1 MVRLL
6 GGALVAAAVGGCG
19 GALSG
24 GTGGTGGDGVMT
36 GGTGGDGVMTGGA
49 GTTGSGGSAG
59 SPYLG
64 TYIWG
69 DVTVIVQPTG
79 ATASVFTI
87 DVRDPAAPD
96 VSLGF
101 NVFSA
106 ATKLYPSDGAY
117 GTARY
122 GCTSTAVY
130 EFDVRNC
137 ADDPGAASIG
147 PNCML
152 GYFRQSGVSGLYIQP
167 DGSQCT
173 IQGGQA
179 LLQLPP
185 PQSLIP
191 PPGASTDAAAGDFLL
206 DCLRGDGTH
215 RQLIGK
221 FKIPMDSQ
229 FLLC

>member
-6 GGALVAAAVGGCG
+6 RVALLAAAMGGCG

-24 GTGGTGGDGVMT
+24 GTGGM

-49 GTTGSGGSAG
+49 GTGGTAG

-64 TYIWG
+64 TYTWG
-69 DVTVIVQPTG
+69 DVTVTVQPTG
-79 ATASVFTI
+79 ATPSAFSI
-87 DVRDPAAPD
+87 DERDPAAPD
-96 VSLGF
+96 FSISF
-101 NVFSA
+101 NVFAA

-130 EFDVRNC
+130 EFDVHSC

-147 PNCML
+147 PGCIAA
-152 GYFRQSGVSGLYIQP
+152 YFRQSGVTGVYVQA
-167 DGSQCT
+167 DGAQCT
-173 IQGGQA
+173 LQGGKA
-179 LLQLPP
+179 TLQLPP
-185 PQSLIP
+185 PQSVIP
-191 PPGASTDAAAGDFLL
+191 PPGASSDAAAGDFVL
-206 DCLRGDGTH
+206 DCLRGDGSH
-215 RQLIGK
+215 RQLIGR
-221 FKIPMDSQ
+221 FKIPIDSQ

>member
-1 MVRLL
+1 MAMVRLL
-6 GGALVAAAVGGCG
+6 GVALVAAAMGGCG

-24 GTGGTGGDGVMT
+24 GTGGM
-36 GGTGGDGVMTGGA
+36 GGTGGDGAMTGVS
-49 GTTGSGGSAG
+49 GTTGAGGTAG

-64 TYIWG
+64 TYTWG

-79 ATASVFTI
+79 ATAGVFSI

-96 VSLGF
+96 LSLSF

-117 GTARY
+117 GTSRY
-122 GCTSTAVY
+122 GCTGPEIY

-147 PNCML
+147 PGCML
-152 GYFRQSGVSGLYIQP
+152 GYFRQSGVSGVYIQA
-167 DGSQCT
+167 DGAQCT
-173 IQGGQA
+173 IQGGKA
-179 LLQLPP
+179 TLQVPP
-185 PQSLIP
+185 PQTQIP
-191 PPGASTDAAAGDFLL
+191 LPGASSDAAAGDFLL
-206 DCLRGDGTH
+206 DCLRSDGTH